1 MEEIKKNE
9 DKAIVEGQGLQE
21 CDRHACDPVEKV
33 ASPAEDEV
41 FPAENCENPLNGCG
55 DAAAECGN
63 PLEEGS
69 LCEALYKKTGM
80 IYPIKGGW
88 GTSLKD
94 AIVILGGGLNM
105 EYVLMSR
112 MFPGCDI
119 EKQEL
124 LVDGDRHYDVIL
136 FSNKQG
142 EEFKVCFDITK
153 FYGV

>member
-1 MEEIKKNE
+1 M
-9 DKAIVEGQGLQE
+9 
-21 CDRHACDPVEKV
+21 
-33 ASPAEDEV
+33 
-41 FPAENCENPLNGCG
+41 
-55 DAAAECGN
+55 
-63 PLEEGS
+63 
-69 LCEALYKKTGM
+69 CEALYKKTGM

-136 FSNKQG
+136 FSNQHG